1 MKFGN
6 EIVRGLKWTAGAKFA
21 SQLITWGITIF
32 VMRLLAPADYGLLA
46 MASVFLALL
55 GMFAEI
61 GLGPALVQQA
71 ETSLQKQRQAFG
83 LILLMNL
90 ALFVLLNAAASLI
103 ALFYAEPKLTDVIR
117 VMSLQFLL
125 IPFSVIPEV
134 LLQRRLDFKYRSLS
148 DLGSTVIGSVA
159 TLILAVS
166 GFGVW
171 SLVIGNLAGFFF
183 RAVFFNIVAPF
194 RAWPSFSLQGMR
206 STLAFGGNV
215 TGSKFLWFLYTQAD
229 TVIVGR
235 VLGGEVLGVYSVALH
250 LASLPVQRIT
260 GVLNQVAFP
269 AFSRFQ
275 HDRELIAAQLLKA
288 LSLIA
293 LIAFPIL
300 WGMSAVAP
308 ELIVVLLGPKWTEAI
323 LPMQIL
329 TLIMPF
335 RAVVGF
341 LPSVTDAIGKPEI
354 GFSNA
359 LLACIV
365 MPIAFLIGA
374 QWGIKGVALVW
385 LLVYPVVLAVNVH
398 RIVRALALSPRK
410 IFVGLRP
417 ALLCAAGMYVSV
429 AALRYF
435 AGAKIDLHSALFIE
449 IACGA
454 FTYIALTLALNPN
467 AVSQVRS
474 VFSGKKA

>member
-1 MKFGN
+1 MKFSTQV
-6 EIVRGLKWTAGAKFA
+6 VRGLKWTAGAKLA

-71 ETSLQKQRQAFG
+71 ETSHQTQRQAFG
-83 LILLMNL
+83 VILLMNL
-90 ALFVLLNAAASLI
+90 TLFILLNAAASLI
-103 ALFYAEPKLTDVIR
+103 AQFYAEPKLTDVIR
-117 VMSLQFLL
+117 VMSLQFLI

-159 TLILAVS
+159 TLILAVA

-194 RAWPSFSLQGMR
+194 RALPSFSLQGMR

-215 TGSKFLWFLYTQAD
+215 TGSRFLWFFFTQAD

-235 VLGGEVLGVYSVALH
+235 VLGGEILGIYSVALH
-250 LASLPVQRIT
+250 LATLPVQRVSAI
-260 GVLNQVAFP
+260 LNQVAFP

-275 HDRELIAAQLLKA
+275 HERELIAAQLLKA
-288 LSLIA
+288 LGLIA
-293 LIAFPIL
+293 VVAFPVL

-308 ELIVVLLGPKWTEAI
+308 ELIAVLLGPKWVAAV

-329 TLIMPF
+329 ALVMPF

-341 LPSVTDAIGKPEI
+341 LPSVTDAIGRPEI
-354 GFSNA
+354 GLSNA
-359 LLACIV
+359 LLGCIV
-365 MPIAFLIGA
+365 MPIAFFVGA
-374 QWGIKGVALVW
+374 QWGIKGVSLAW
-385 LLVYPVVLAVNVH
+385 LIAYPIVLAINMKRMISVVG
-398 RIVRALALSPRK
+398 VRSRDVLARLSPT
-410 IFVGLRP
+410 
-417 ALLCAAGMYVSV
+417 LLCAGGMYLAVWGTRS
-429 AALRYF
+429 LI
-435 AGAKIDLHSALFIE
+435 GAKFDNLGMLLIE
-449 IACGA
+449 IAAGGLA
-454 FTYIALTLALNPN
+454 YLALTLLLNRGVVTDLKPM
-467 AVSQVRS
+467 
-474 VFSGKKA
+474 FSRKAA

>member
-1 MKFGN
+1 MKFGT
-6 EIVRGLKWTAGAKFA
+6 EIVRGLKWTAGAKLA

-83 LILLMNL
+83 VILLMNL
-90 ALFVLLNAAASLI
+90 TLFVLLNAAASLI
-103 ALFYAEPKLTDVIR
+103 ALFYAEPKLTGVIR
-117 VMSLQFLL
+117 VMSLQFLI

-194 RAWPSFSLQGMR
+194 RAWPTFSLQGMR

-215 TGSKFLWFLYTQAD
+215 TGSRFLWFLYTQAD

-235 VLGGEVLGVYSVALH
+235 VLGGEILGVYSVALH
-250 LASLPVQRIT
+250 LASLPLQRIT
-260 GVLNQVAFP
+260 GILNQVAFP

-293 LIAFPIL
+293 LVAFPIL

-308 ELIVVLLGPKWTEAI
+308 ELIVVLLGTKWTEAV

-385 LLVYPVVLAVNVH
+385 LLVYPIVLAINMQ
-398 RIVRALALSPRK
+398 RMVRALDLSLRK
-410 IFVGLRP
+410 IIVGIRP
-417 ALLCAAGMYVSV
+417 ALLSAAGMYVSV
-429 AALRYF
+429 AALRHF
-435 AGAKIDLHSALFIE
+435 VGAKLDIHSALFIE
-449 IACGA
+449 IVCGGLA
-454 FTYIALTLALNPN
+454 YIALTLVLNPS
-467 AVSQVRS
+467 AVSQVRT